1 VGGILRCSLFNEQR
15 CVGALAEK
23 IALTDILLLQM
34 GNELH
39 TGLLWNSVQLPEV
52 LCVGDADIF

>member
-1 VGGILRCSLFNEQR
+1 MNIHIIRIHF
-15 CVGALAEK
+15 GAL
-23 IALTDILLLQM
+23 DILLLQM

-39 TGLLWNSVQLPEV
+39 TGLLWNSVQLPDV